1 MLNEKS
7 IVMITK
13 IIQKIKFQNQYN
25 DSLEFANLLV
35 DELFVK
41 VLCAFSCLL
50 RYSVY
55 KGEHF
60 NAGLKKSALKC
71 WNPFRRN
78 VLNEQSCPE
87 PFKPFLIKSIHFF

>member
-1 MLNEKS
+1 
-7 IVMITK
+7 MITK

-25 DSLEFANLLV
+25 DSLELANLLV

-50 RYSVY
+50 RYFVY
-55 KGEHF
+55 KGELF

-78 VLNEQSCPE
+78 VLNEQICPE
-87 PFKPFLIKSIHFF
+87 PFKPFLIKFHSFFLKSAP

>member
-1 MLNEKS
+1 
-7 IVMITK
+7 MITK

-25 DSLEFANLLV
+25 DSLELANLLV

-55 KGEHF
+55 KGELF

-71 WNPFRRN
+71 WKPWTCN
-78 VLNEQSCPE
+78 VQNEQICFE
-87 PFKPFLIKSIHFF
+87 

>member
-1 MLNEKS
+1 
-7 IVMITK
+7 MITK

-25 DSLEFANLLV
+25 DSLVLANLLV

-55 KGEHF
+55 EGERF

-71 WNPFRRN
+71 WNPFRRK

-87 PFKPFLIKSIHFF
+87 PFKPFLIKFHSFFLKSAP